1 MPSIYFLKE
10 WILQLDTSVAIQLI
24 ILLILLILSG
34 FFSSAETA
42 LTTVNR
48 MRIRGL
54 ADEGNKKAKTVMHI
68 TDDTSKMLSA
78 ILIGNNVVNLSA
90 ASLTTTLAYNLGGS
104 MVAVASAVLSVLII
118 IFGEITPKTM
128 ATLHAEKMSLRYA
141 PVINLYIKVM
151 TPFVFI
157 INKLSDI
164 ILRVLHI
171 DPNAKNNQMT
181 ESELRTIV
189 DVSHE
194 SGVIES
200 DEKEMIYNV
209 FDLGDAKAKDVMVPR
224 VHVTFADVNATY
236 EELIDIFRKDKFTRL
251 PIFEDTTDNVIG
263 TINMKDLLLYDKEKE
278 FHIRDFM
285 REAYF
290 TYEYKNI
297 SELLVEMR
305 QASFNIAIV
314 LDEYG
319 ETSGLITLEDILEEI
334 VGEIHDEYDENEE
347 DFIKQIGER
356 EYIVEGSTNLDDLN
370 DRLDLDLTSEEYD
383 SVGGFIIEHL
393 DRLPEIGDGV
403 TTEDGIHLVVEKL
416 DKNRIES
423 VHLYL
428 PEPKPEDE
436 EGDEDYPR
444 LLFHIS
450 IFFVFYLFSGKF
462 QNIFDLILTDSETF
476 CHFVYTDFPSVL
488 FFHTLNCFI
497 KFCHFFNHLMISSFH
512 LCLRLQGS
520 HHSGTHLLQNL
531 FFVFFLRNLFQCDHQ
546 CYISLL
552 DHVTDKHF
560 RMMQSD
566 RFFHYFRQ
574 IISHTYFFLCLF
586 FHIPESAQ
594 IFFHVFLFF
603 CT

>member
-1 MPSIYFLKE
+1 MDS
-10 WILQLDTSVAIQLI
+10 SVSQI
-24 ILLILLILSG
+24 LILLVLLLLSG
-34 FFSSAETA
+34 IFSSAETA
-42 LTTVNR
+42 LTTYNKIR
-48 MRIRGL
+48 MRAL
-54 ADEGNKKAKTVMHI
+54 ADEGNKRASAVLSVTEN
-68 TDDTSKMLSA
+68 SGKMLSA
-78 ILIGNNVVNLSA
+78 ILIGNNIVN
-90 ASLTTTLAYNLGGS
+90 T
-104 MVAVASAVLSVLII
+104 AVASLATTIAYRLGGTAVAIASGLMTLLILL
-118 IFGEITPKTM
+118 FGEITPKTM
-128 ATLHAEKMSLRYA
+128 ATIHAEKMSLFYA
-141 PVINLYIKVM
+141 PVINIFMKIM
-151 TPFVFI
+151 TPFIFI
-157 INKLSDI
+157 VNGLSTGLLML
-164 ILRVLHI
+164 LRI
-171 DPNAKNNQMT
+171 DPNAKDNTMT
-181 ESELRTIV
+181 EAELRSV
-189 DVSHE
+189 VNVSHQD
-194 SGVIES
+194 GVIES

-236 EELIDIFRKDKFTRL
+236 EELIDIFREDKFTRL
-251 PIFEDTTDNVIG
+251 PIFEDTTDNVVG

-393 DRLPEIGDGV
+393 DRLPEI
-403 TTEDGIHLVVEKL
+403 EDGIHLVVEKL

-436 EGDEDYPR
+436 KGDED
-444 LLFHIS
+444 
-450 IFFVFYLFSGKF
+450 
-462 QNIFDLILTDSETF
+462 
-476 CHFVYTDFPSVL
+476 
-488 FFHTLNCFI
+488 
-497 KFCHFFNHLMISSFH
+497 
-512 LCLRLQGS
+512 
-520 HHSGTHLLQNL
+520 
-531 FFVFFLRNLFQCDHQ
+531 
-546 CYISLL
+546 
-552 DHVTDKHF
+552 
-560 RMMQSD
+560 
-566 RFFHYFRQ
+566 
-574 IISHTYFFLCLF
+574 
-586 FHIPESAQ
+586 
-594 IFFHVFLFF
+594 
-603 CT
+603 